1 MSHSPFLWLYILLIL
16 GFGQQDTVPWD
27 NVTACAVGD
36 NPESAGTSR
45 PPFAPTF
52 DEGDAV
58 RVGVI
63 AGVAVGCTVAVL
75 AIFGTGAWFF
85 WRRHRRRRQQQQD
98 RPASPQL
105 EPYSTAEQDNGM
117 HAITPWTPNSDKKF
131 YVRAP
136 QSTTSFLLRM
146 CALMLFASPPR
157 RARSTYRIPR
167 TRAPIQIPEF
177 CRQAPPTRL

>member
-1 MSHSPFLWLYILLIL
+1 MSHSPFSWLYILLIL

-75 AIFGTGAWFF
+75 VIFGTGAWFF
-85 WRRHRRRRQQQQD
+85 WRRRQRRRLQA
-98 RPASPQL
+98 RPISPQL
-105 EPYSTAEQDNGM
+105 EQYAIAEQEGH

-136 QSTTSFLLRM
+136 QSAISSLL
-146 CALMLFASPPR
+146 
-157 RARSTYRIPR
+157 
-167 TRAPIQIPEF
+167 
-177 CRQAPPTRL
+177 